1 MEFITGIQ
9 IKRTLEQHI
18 ESYDIIREEKN
29 LLKLNQEREDARYWA
44 VKKHADDLEITILAL
59 QQDKDGLQRQV
70 QMQQIEIIKLKQEIE
85 IIVHQRDE
93 VIWDKDKTQATC
105 NKSIQKLQCDAKRIN
120 IVVNSITILWNH
132 ICPSTD

>member
-1 MEFITGIQ
+1 
-9 IKRTLEQHI
+9 
-18 ESYDIIREEKN
+18 
-29 LLKLNQEREDARYWA
+29 

-93 VIWDKDKTQATC
+93 VIWDKDKT
-105 NKSIQKLQCDAKRIN
+105 
-120 IVVNSITILWNH
+120 
-132 ICPSTD
+132 